1 MTDLCRRRKLTQA
14 VYHAEAGAQNRNDGE
29 ILCKH
34 RGNDLLQRRLDLHVL
49 RFELLERFFELVDD
63 EIFRRNIGCKRN
75 HVELIA
81 RDARVGALAV
91 LANGAD
97 ELAHTV
103 VLGNGLADGLVRDVD
118 AVDVVH
124 RCENVIAA
132 LKDIQVQAVVVG
144 LHRNLHI
151 LEEKLRL
158 VLAHRLE

>member
-1 MTDLCRRRKLTQA
+1 M
-14 VYHAEAGAQNRNDGE
+14 
-29 ILCKH
+29 
-34 RGNDLLQRRLDLHVL
+34 
-49 RFELLERFFELVDD
+49 
-63 EIFRRNIGCKRN
+63 
-75 HVELIA
+75 ELIA

-132 LKDIQVQAVVVG
+132 LEHVQVQAVVIR
-144 LHRNLHI
+144 LHRDLHV
-151 LEEKLRL
+151 LVEELRL
-158 VLAHRLE
+158 ALAHRLE